1 MRYIFIFQALDSLQ
15 QISDGSL
22 DEIEFPNLKI
32 KQEEGLE
39 EFDLPTDCLEV
50 DMIGKNDTVRK
61 RRIKKSYFCHLCN
74 KTYRDSWKLK
84 RHVKVHIK
92 AGDLPEGESRISRQ
106 VFFLKDEHFL
116 IILIFNEIFGGKYQY

>member
-1 MRYIFIFQALDSLQ
+1 MELSNEVHFIFQALDSLQ

-39 EFDLPTDCLEV
+39 DFDLPTDCLEV

-92 AGDLPEGESRISRQ
+92 AGDLPEGESRNSRQ
-106 VFFLKDEHFL
+106 VSFL
-116 IILIFNEIFGGKYQY
+116 IR